1 MKKDNA
7 SNERIEEA
15 ALKILKKNEQRRKIM
30 SWVFG
35 VIGVASLGYG
45 LYYYYDQGSAQNNSD
60 GLAERKEIV
69 GHDDRELI
77 LNPDIL
83 EEVEEGQKNVL
94 VEYKDLYKLNKN
106 LIGWIKIADT
116 IIDYPILQTSNNEFY
131 LTHNYKQEKDKSGTL
146 FLDYRCDYENPSDNL
161 IVYGHNL
168 KSERMFG
175 SLKKYENEKYLKK
188 HPIINFDTLYEKGSY
203 QVVFV
208 FESEVYQE
216 KDVVFKYYDFIDA
229 VSEQEFNSNIEAMR
243 EMSFYDIGIDVKYGD
258 ELLTLST
265 CDSAES
271 NSRFVVVAKRI
282 K

>member
-45 LYYYYDQGSAQNNSD
+45 LYYYYDQGSTQNNSD

-229 VSEQEFNSNIEAMR
+229 VSEQEFNSNIDEMR